1 MFPGHCLKI
10 GKFLTMNRNNIRK
23 QSSTNSGRNDFLCG
37 APKKPPISA
46 GAFVFGTAIA
56 LMGNGCMKMVI
67 NNCLLL
73 TVPAK
78 LGYWCNFQD
87 LFYSMKNEG
96 VLKPFIFLAD
106 DDPDDQ
112 AMLCNAFTQVT
123 DEYHLIAVN
132 SGKALADLLS
142 QVADK
147 ELPSLIVLDYNMP
160 GLNGIET
167 LKLLQHSAR
176 YRTIPK
182 IIYSSSI
189 SPANRSE
196 MIASGAS
203 DYMAKQTS
211 VVETVLC
218 ARKMLEYANVPV
230 GQLA

>member
-1 MFPGHCLKI
+1 LENSLQLITRSI
-10 GKFLTMNRNNIRK
+10 GKPTFTDFGWKIFPTKSQQTANIW
-23 QSSTNSGRNDFLCG
+23 GEYF
-37 APKKPPISA
+37 
-46 GAFVFGTAIA
+46 FGTAIA
-56 LMGNGCMKMVI
+56 LLGNGCIKMVI

-73 TVPAK
+73 TIPVK
-78 LGYWCNFQD
+78 LGYWRNFRD
-87 LFYSMKNEG
+87 LFYSMKNEE

-112 AMLCNAFTQVT
+112 AMLCNAFNLVT
-123 DEYHLIAVN
+123 DGYQLISVN

-142 QVADK
+142 QVTDQ
-147 ELPSLIVLDYNMP
+147 ELPCLIVLDYNMP

-189 SPANRSE
+189 SPANRNE
-196 MIASGAS
+196 IIASGAS
-203 DYMAKQTS
+203 DYLAKQTS